1 MQFSGEFDAR
11 GAAADDAEVE
21 QLPPVGVGDRR
32 LVRLLEAWCG
42 SARVSAAAARG
53 GRTLGESA
61 AARRRTFEEAHADAA
76 GVLDVFEE
84 VGVFFYTG
92 DVEG

>member
-1 MQFSGEFDAR
+1 MLFR
-11 GAAADDAEVE
+11 
-21 QLPPVGVGDRR
+21 
-32 LVRLLEAWCG
+32 
-42 SARVSAAAARG
+42 SARVSAAAARD